1 VRDAKQEELF
11 MKEIFR
17 ENRRFKIT
25 VLVLLVVLVAAM
37 ILWILYPSHVESTA
51 IPALPDLTGQ
61 STVVV
66 EYVKKMNEEA
76 LASPSSDHAVG
87 NLAMAYQSNFFYHE
101 AKTCYKRASELNAR
115 DWQWTYYSALIDE
128 ELGDTKATIDKLTHV
143 LEVNPD
149 VSQAWFRLGNSY
161 LKTNLYKD
169 AEKAFHQVLALKEY
183 FPEEQ
188 SRIDLSNTG
197 AFPLKAYASYNL
209 ARAAFQQDNLDEAK
223 TILDR
228 LVEQSPKFGPAY
240 RLLGNVYQ
248 KLGDDK
254 KGSEFDTRAGDFE
267 SYLPPADPMYDEMI
281 LSSRNVA
288 FLVKQFDIAAKSEN
302 YKWTLSL
309 MDRLLAI
316 SPNDGEVLT
325 KRIKLALDMQ
335 KLSIVDSLLPSFF
348 RLCGSDALKLI
359 DMARYFV
366 YRGQFEPAVILLRR
380 AIAINP
386 KALDA
391 HLLFIDILM
400 EFRQYEMGINYCNE
414 LVSME
419 PKNADIRN
427 RLARMYIEKGNIEN
441 AKQQMKIAQR
451 LSPNDETKFIMLG
464 RIAKKE
470 GSPQSALD
478 GYRKALNL
486 NPRNVDI
493 QLEVGNYLVD
503 LRKWGEAL
511 THFQNSLTTS
521 PNDIDLLERYAW
533 VLAVC
538 PAQDLRNG
546 RKALALANRLAL
558 RRKYTKPQEMR
569 CGMTLAAAYACAGQF
584 DQALEVAKKYL
595 GWAKTMKDSSY
606 LRRLE
611 VMVSFFQSKKLYTL

>member
-1 VRDAKQEELF
+1 
-11 MKEIFR
+11 MKEIFK
-17 ENRRFKIT
+17 ENRRFKTIA
-25 VLVLLVVLVAAM
+25 LVSFVVLGVATA
-37 ILWILYPSHVESTA
+37 IWILSPSAAHHLESTT
-51 IPALPDLTGQ
+51 IPALPDFTGQ
-61 STVVV
+61 PPVVV
-66 EYVKKMNEEA
+66 EYLQKMNEQA
-76 LASPSSDHAVG
+76 VVSPSSDRAVG
-87 NLAMAYQSNFFYHE
+87 RLAMAYQSNFFYHE

-115 DWQWTYYSALIDE
+115 EWRWFYYSALMDE
-128 ELGDTKATIDKLTHV
+128 ELGDTKGTIEELIRV
-143 LEVNPD
+143 LEINPD

-161 LKTNLYKD
+161 LKTNSYKD
-169 AEKAFHQVLALKEY
+169 AEKAFHRVLALKDY

-188 SRIDLSNTG
+188 SRIDLSNQG
-197 AFPLKAYASYNL
+197 AFPLKAYASFNL
-209 ARAAFQQDNLDEAK
+209 ARAEFQQDKLNEAK
-223 TILDR
+223 TILEQ
-228 LVEQSPKFGPAY
+228 LVEQNPKFGPAY

-248 KLGDDK
+248 KSGDDK
-254 KGSEFDTRAGDFE
+254 KGSECDTRAGDFE
-267 SYLPPADPMYDEMI
+267 SYLPPADPVYDEMI
-281 LSSRNVA
+281 LTSRNTA
-288 FLVKQFDIAAKSEN
+288 FLIKQFEIAAKSESYN
-302 YKWTLSL
+302 WTMAL
-309 MDRLLAI
+309 MDRLIAI

-348 RLCGSDALKLI
+348 RLCGSEAQKLI

-380 AIAINP
+380 AIAVDP

-391 HLLFIDILM
+391 HLLFMDILM
-400 EFRQYEMGINYCNE
+400 EFKQYEMGINYGHE

-419 PKNADIRN
+419 SKNAEIRN
-427 RLARMYIEKGNIEN
+427 KLARMYIEQGNIEE
-441 AKQQMKIAQR
+441 AQQQMKIAQQ
-451 LSPNDETKFIMLG
+451 LSPNDEARFIMLG

-470 GSPQSALD
+470 GSSQGALD
-478 GYRKALNL
+478 EYRKALNL

-511 THFQNSLTTS
+511 THLQNALSTS

-546 RKALALANRLAL
+546 DKALALSNRLAL
-558 RRKYTKPQEMR
+558 RRKYTKAQEMR
-569 CGMTLAAAYACAGQF
+569 CGMTLSAAYASVGQF
-584 DQALEVAKKYL
+584 DRALEVANKYH

-606 LRRLE
+606 LRRLQ
-611 VMVSFFQSKKLYTL
+611 VMVGFFQSKRPFSL